1 MTRLMIAATAVA
13 TFAGAALLAPAADA
27 TPAPGVAATAPAK
40 ACAAKWKVTGKKVA
54 VRMPEG
60 NAPVAAPDSPVVRYL
75 HRGDVVRSCV
85 EAIART
91 QSGPAYHK
99 CGRGGHVW
107 RIVRG
112 GQVPATCLKRV

>member
-1 MTRLMIAATAVA
+1 MTALATGMIVVIGGMAAPKVSAGVTEQATA
-13 TFAGAALLAPAADA
+13 
-27 TPAPGVAATAPAK
+27 AK
-40 ACAAKWKVTGKKVA
+40 ACSTRYEVTGRKVA

-60 NAPVAAPDSPVVRYL
+60 NAPVASPDSPVVRYL
-75 HRGDVVRSCV
+75 HRGDVVTSCV

-91 QSGPAYHK
+91 ESGPAYRK

-112 GQVPATCLKRV
+112 GQVPATCLKRA

>member
-1 MTRLMIAATAVA
+1 MKRIANVLLVSVVLTALAAEAAIDAPAATA
-13 TFAGAALLAPAADA
+13 T
-27 TPAPGVAATAPAK
+27 TPTAVNCTK
-40 ACAAKWKVTGKKVA
+40 KWEVIGKKVA
-54 VRMPEG
+54 VRLPRG
-60 NAPVAAPDSPVVRYL
+60 DAHVASPDSPVVRYL
-75 HRGDVVRSCV
+75 HRGDVVTSCV

-112 GQVPATCLKRV
+112 GQVPATCLKRL

>member
-1 MTRLMIAATAVA
+1 MKRFVKTLVLVAAVTALAGEPAVA
-13 TFAGAALLAPAADA
+13 APSAA
-27 TPAPGVAATAPAK
+27 VAAPSAA
-40 ACAAKWKVTGKKVA
+40 ACTKRWEVTGRKVA
-54 VRMPEG
+54 VRMPES
-60 NAPVAAPDSPVVRYL
+60 NKPVASPDSPVVRYL
-75 HRGDVVRSCV
+75 HRGDVVTSCV

-112 GQVPATCLKRV
+112 GQVPATCLKRL

>member
-1 MTRLMIAATAVA
+1 MALPTGMIVVIGGMTAPQVSAGVTEQATAA
-13 TFAGAALLAPAADA
+13 Q
-27 TPAPGVAATAPAK
+27 
-40 ACAAKWKVTGKKVA
+40 ACSTRYEVTGPRVA
-54 VRMPEG
+54 VRMPTG
-60 NAPVAAPDSPVVRYL
+60 NAPVASPDSPVVRYL
-75 HRGDVVRSCV
+75 HWGDVVTSRV

-112 GQVPATCLKRV
+112 GQVSAACL

>member
-1 MTRLMIAATAVA
+1 MRRNLTMAMVTGMMAVLGGMTAPQASAGVPEQATAA
-13 TFAGAALLAPAADA
+13 RACS
-27 TPAPGVAATAPAK
+27 AK
-40 ACAAKWKVTGKKVA
+40 YEVTGRKVA

-60 NAPVAAPDSPVVRYL
+60 NAPVASPDSPVVRYL

-107 RIVRG
+107 RIIRG